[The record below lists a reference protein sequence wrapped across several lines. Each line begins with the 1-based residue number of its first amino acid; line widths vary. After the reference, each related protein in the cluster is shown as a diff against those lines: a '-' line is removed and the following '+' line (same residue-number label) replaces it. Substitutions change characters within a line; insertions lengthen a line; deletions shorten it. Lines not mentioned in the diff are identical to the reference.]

1 MALEVLPEESNRCVR
16 GCCRSAT
23 IPLDLRSASFSLLA
37 PIARGSESTVYEALL
52 GGERAAAKKPVLS
65 TAEDLDKF
73 HYQLQLLCLAQ
84 ILLSGLAGSSLCRFL
99 LAAHGRAIVYDGL
112 GFLFRVNLLHGQ
124 WRTTQ
129 DKN

>member
-1 MALEVLPEESNRCVR
+1 MN
-16 GCCRSAT
+16 
-23 IPLDLRSASFSLLA
+23 
-37 PIARGSESTVYEALL
+37 LL
-52 GGERAAAKKPVLS
+52 GGSLS
-65 TAEDLDKF
+65 GSPSSISCSPT
-73 HYQLQLLCLAQ
+73 QLPSLAQ
-84 ILLSGLAGSSLCRFL
+84 ILLSGLAGSSLRRFL